1 MLRKLRS
8 QKKLLSF
15 FLWLVIIAFVGTIFL
30 VWGMGGKVG
39 GDNYV
44 IKVNDNKISYN
55 EYQMAYEN
63 TLNTLRQLF
72 GDNVEKIPEFKN
84 LKRMVI
90 DDLIERYLL
99 IEEAEKSGVFVTDA
113 EVLNTIS
120 STKAFFVDGKFDRNR
135 YIEVLR
141 FNGMYPEAYED
152 ALRKDILV
160 SKMENL
166 IKNAVEVTKQEI
178 ENEYAYRNTTA
189 VIKYL
194 SIDPKKYKS
203 KVSFKDEDLKTFFE
217 ENREDY
223 RIPEKIKVKYVVF
236 DEDNF
241 DKEIVVSDEE
251 AEAYFLQHK
260 EQFHQSEQV
269 EARHILVRVNDFE
282 NKEENE
288 KALSKINKAR
298 DEIKKGTAFEKV
310 AEKYSEDTSAKDGGY
325 LGFFKRGE
333 MIKEFEDVAFKLEP
347 GQVSD
352 VIKSPFGYHIIK
364 VEKKLEEKDLTFDEV
379 KEDIVKRIKEEK
391 EKNQFRNYVYEIYK
405 EILTESN
412 ISAYLTKHPGE
423 ISVYE
428 TDYFTKEE
436 NIPPFRE
443 NDEVKNIIFNLEIA
457 EVSPILDI
465 DGKKYIVEVSDK
477 KASYIP
483 NFEEVK
489 ELVKKDYIDQKA
501 IEYAKKLLED
511 EVNTEKSIED
521 ISKKLKVSYT
531 TTPPFKRI
539 EPIDEIGSNS
549 EITND
554 IFATKQGLI
563 KKVYIVDEKPSII
576 HVEKVEEADLSQ
588 LPEEE
593 EEIKLFLLSLKQ
605 EEAYKDY
612 INSLKNKASIK
623 IAPGMLD

>member
-1 MLRKLRS
+1 MLRKLRN

-55 EYQMAYEN
+55 EYQLAYEN
-63 TLNTLRQLF
+63 TSNTLRQLF

-141 FNGMYPEAYED
+141 FNGMYPEAYEET
-152 ALRKDILV
+152 LRKDILV

-178 ENEYAYRNTTA
+178 EKEYAYRNTTA

-194 SIDPKKYKS
+194 SIDPNKYRS
-203 KVSFKDEDLKTFFE
+203 KVSFTDEDLKAFFE
-217 ENREDY
+217 ENKEDY
-223 RIPEKIKVKYVVF
+223 KIPEKIKVKYVLF

-241 DKEIVVSDEE
+241 DKDIVVTDEE

-288 KALSKINKAR
+288 KALSKINKAI
-298 DEIKKGTAFEKV
+298 DEIKKGAAFEKV
-310 AEKYSEDTSAKDGGY
+310 AEKYSEDISAKNGGY

-333 MIKEFEDVAFKLEP
+333 MVKEFEEAAFKLET

-352 VIKSPFGYHIIK
+352 VVKSPFGYHIIK
-364 VEKKLEEKDLTFDEV
+364 VEKKLEEKDLSFDEV
-379 KEDIVKRIKEEK
+379 KERIIERIKEEK
-391 EKNQFRNYVYEIYK
+391 EKNQFKNYVYETYK
-405 EILTESN
+405 DILTESN

-423 ISVYE
+423 LSVYE
-428 TDYFTKEE
+428 TDYFTKGE

-443 NDEVKNIIFNLEIA
+443 NDEVKNIIFNLEVA

-489 ELVKKDYIDQKA
+489 ELVKKDYIDKKA
-501 IEYAKKLLED
+501 IEYAKNLLED
-511 EVNTEKSIED
+511 EVNTEKAIED

-563 KKVYIVDEKPSII
+563 KKVYIIDGKPSII
-576 HVEKVEEADLSQ
+576 HVEKVEEADLSK

-593 EEIKLFLLSLKQ
+593 EEIKLFLLSIKQ

>member
-1 MLRKLRS
+1 MLRKLRN

-55 EYQMAYEN
+55 EYQLAYEN
-63 TLNTLRQLF
+63 TSNTLRQLF

-141 FNGMYPEAYED
+141 FNGMYPEAYEET
-152 ALRKDILV
+152 LRKDILV

-178 ENEYAYRNTTA
+178 EKEYAYRNTTA

-194 SIDPKKYKS
+194 SIDPNKYRS
-203 KVSFKDEDLKTFFE
+203 KVSFTDEDLKAFFE
-217 ENREDY
+217 ENKEDY

-241 DKEIVVSDEE
+241 DKDIVVTDEE

-298 DEIKKGTAFEKV
+298 DEIKKGAAFEKV
-310 AEKYSEDTSAKDGGY
+310 AENYSEDISAKNGGY

-333 MIKEFEDVAFKLEP
+333 MVKEFEEAAFKLEP

-352 VIKSPFGYHIIK
+352 IVKSPFGYHIIK
-364 VEKKLEEKDLTFDEV
+364 VEKKLEEKDLSFDEV
-379 KEDIVKRIKEEK
+379 KERIIERIKEEK
-391 EKNQFRNYVYEIYK
+391 EKNQFKNYVYETYK
-405 EILTESN
+405 DILTESN

-423 ISVYE
+423 LSVYE
-428 TDYFTKEE
+428 TDYFTKGE

-443 NDEVKNIIFNLEIA
+443 NDEVKNIIFNLEVA

-489 ELVKKDYIDQKA
+489 ELVKKDYIDKKA
-501 IEYAKKLLED
+501 IEYAKNLLED
-511 EVNTEKSIED
+511 EVNTEKAIED

-563 KKVYIVDEKPSII
+563 KKVYIIDGKPSII
-576 HVEKVEEADLSQ
+576 HVEKVEEADLSK

-593 EEIKLFLLSLKQ
+593 EEIKLFLLSIKQ

>member
-1 MLRKLRS
+1 MLRKLRN

-55 EYQMAYEN
+55 EYQLAYEN
-63 TLNTLRQLF
+63 TSNTLRQLF

-141 FNGMYPEAYED
+141 FNGMYPEAYEET
-152 ALRKDILV
+152 LRKDILV

-178 ENEYAYRNTTA
+178 EKEYAYRNTTA

-194 SIDPKKYKS
+194 SIDPNKYRS
-203 KVSFKDEDLKTFFE
+203 KVSFTDEDLKAFFE
-217 ENREDY
+217 ENKEDY

-241 DKEIVVSDEE
+241 DKDIVVTDEE

-298 DEIKKGTAFEKV
+298 DEIKKGAAFEKV
-310 AEKYSEDTSAKDGGY
+310 AENYSEDISAKNGGY

-333 MIKEFEDVAFKLEP
+333 MVKEFEEAAFKLEP

-352 VIKSPFGYHIIK
+352 IVKSPFGYHIIK
-364 VEKKLEEKDLTFDEV
+364 VEKKLEEKDLSFDEV
-379 KEDIVKRIKEEK
+379 KERIIERIKEEK
-391 EKNQFRNYVYEIYK
+391 EKNQFKNYVYETYK
-405 EILTESN
+405 DILTESN

-423 ISVYE
+423 LSVYE
-428 TDYFTKEE
+428 TDYFTKDE

-443 NDEVKNIIFNLEIA
+443 NDEVKNIIFNLEVA
-457 EVSPILDI
+457 EVSPILDMN
-465 DGKKYIVEVSDK
+465 GKKYIVEVSDK

-489 ELVKKDYIDQKA
+489 ELVKKDYIDKKA
-501 IEYAKKLLED
+501 IEYAKNLLEK
-511 EVNTEKSIED
+511 EINTEKSIED

-563 KKVYIVDEKPSII
+563 KKVYIIDGKPSII
-576 HVEKVEEADLSQ
+576 HVEKVEEADLSK

-593 EEIKLFLLSLKQ
+593 EEIKLFLLSIKQ

>member
-63 TLNTLRQLF
+63 TSNTLRQLF

-141 FNGMYPEAYED
+141 FNGMYPEAYEET
-152 ALRKDILV
+152 LRKDILV

-178 ENEYAYRNTTA
+178 EKEYAYRNTTA

-194 SIDPKKYKS
+194 SIDPNKYRS
-203 KVSFKDEDLKTFFE
+203 KVSFKDEDLKAFFE
-217 ENREDY
+217 ENKEDY

-241 DKEIVVSDEE
+241 DKDIVVTDEE

-298 DEIKKGTAFEKV
+298 DEIKKGAAFEKV
-310 AEKYSEDTSAKDGGY
+310 AENYSEDISAKNGGY

-333 MIKEFEDVAFKLEP
+333 MVKEFEEAAFKLEP

-352 VIKSPFGYHIIK
+352 IVKSPFGYHIIK
-364 VEKKLEEKDLTFDEV
+364 VEKKLEEKDLSFDEV
-379 KEDIVKRIKEEK
+379 KERIIERIKEEK
-391 EKNQFRNYVYEIYK
+391 EKNQFKNYVYETYK
-405 EILTESN
+405 DILTESN

-423 ISVYE
+423 LSVYE
-428 TDYFTKEE
+428 TDYFTKGE

-443 NDEVKNIIFNLEIA
+443 NDEVKNIIFNLEVA

-489 ELVKKDYIDQKA
+489 ELVKKDYIDKKA

-576 HVEKVEEADLSQ
+576 HVEKVEEADLSK

-593 EEIKLFLLSLKQ
+593 EEIKLFLLSIKQ

>member
-1 MLRKLRS
+1 
-8 QKKLLSF
+8 
-15 FLWLVIIAFVGTIFL
+15 
-30 VWGMGGKVG
+30 
-39 GDNYV
+39 
-44 IKVNDNKISYN
+44 KISYN

-63 TLNTLRQLF
+63 TSNTLRQLF
-72 GDNVEKIPEFKN
+72 GDNVEKMPEFKN

-141 FNGMYPEAYED
+141 FNGMYPEAYEET
-152 ALRKDILV
+152 LRKDILV

-178 ENEYAYRNTTA
+178 EKEYAYRNTTA

-194 SIDPKKYKS
+194 SIDPNKYRS
-203 KVSFKDEDLKTFFE
+203 KVSFKDEDLKAFFE
-217 ENREDY
+217 ENKEDY

-241 DKEIVVSDEE
+241 DKDIVVTDEE

-298 DEIKKGTAFEKV
+298 DEIKKGAAFEKV
-310 AEKYSEDTSAKDGGY
+310 AENYSEDISAKNGGY

-333 MIKEFEDVAFKLEP
+333 MVKEFEEAAFKLEP

-352 VIKSPFGYHIIK
+352 IVKSPFGYHIIK
-364 VEKKLEEKDLTFDEV
+364 VEKKLEEKDLSFDEV
-379 KEDIVKRIKEEK
+379 KERIIERIKEEK
-391 EKNQFRNYVYEIYK
+391 EKNQFKNYVYETYK
-405 EILTESN
+405 DILTESN

-423 ISVYE
+423 LSVYE
-428 TDYFTKEE
+428 TDYFTKGE

-443 NDEVKNIIFNLEIA
+443 NDEVKNIIFNLEVA

-489 ELVKKDYIDQKA
+489 ELVKKDYIDKKA
-501 IEYAKKLLED
+501 IEYAKNL
-511 EVNTEKSIED
+511 
-521 ISKKLKVSYT
+521 
-531 TTPPFKRI
+531 
-539 EPIDEIGSNS
+539 
-549 EITND
+549 
-554 IFATKQGLI
+554 
-563 KKVYIVDEKPSII
+563 
-576 HVEKVEEADLSQ
+576 
-588 LPEEE
+588 
-593 EEIKLFLLSLKQ
+593 
-605 EEAYKDY
+605 
-612 INSLKNKASIK
+612 
-623 IAPGMLD
+623 

>member
-1 MLRKLRS
+1 MLRKLRN

-55 EYQMAYEN
+55 EYQLAYEN
-63 TLNTLRQLF
+63 TSNTLRQLF

-141 FNGMYPEAYED
+141 FNGMYPEAYEET
-152 ALRKDILV
+152 LRKDILV

-178 ENEYAYRNTTA
+178 EKEYAYRNTTA

-194 SIDPKKYKS
+194 SIDPNKYRS
-203 KVSFKDEDLKTFFE
+203 KVSFTDEDLKAFFE

-223 RIPEKIKVKYVVF
+223 RIPEKIKVKYVLF

-241 DKEIVVSDEE
+241 DKDIVVTDEE

-288 KALSKINKAR
+288 KALSKINKAI
-298 DEIKKGTAFEKV
+298 DEIKKGAAFEKV
-310 AEKYSEDTSAKDGGY
+310 AEKYSEDISAKNGGY

-333 MIKEFEDVAFKLEP
+333 MVKEFEEAAFKLEP

-352 VIKSPFGYHIIK
+352 IVKSPFGYHIIK
-364 VEKKLEEKDLTFDEV
+364 VEKKLEEKDLSFDEV
-379 KEDIVKRIKEEK
+379 KERIIERIKEEK
-391 EKNQFRNYVYEIYK
+391 EKNQFKNYVYETYK
-405 EILTESN
+405 DILTESN
-412 ISAYLTKHPGE
+412 ISAYLTKHSGE
-423 ISVYE
+423 LSVYE
-428 TDYFTKEE
+428 TDYFTKGE

-443 NDEVKNIIFNLEIA
+443 NDEVKNIIFNLEVA

-489 ELVKKDYIDQKA
+489 ELVKKDYIDKKA

-576 HVEKVEEADLSQ
+576 HVEKVEEADLSK

-593 EEIKLFLLSLKQ
+593 EEIKLFLLSIKQ

>member
-1 MLRKLRS
+1 MLRKLRN

-55 EYQMAYEN
+55 EYQLAYEN
-63 TLNTLRQLF
+63 TSNTLRQLF

-141 FNGMYPEAYED
+141 FNGMYPEAYEET
-152 ALRKDILV
+152 LRKDILV

-178 ENEYAYRNTTA
+178 EKEYAYRNTTA

-194 SIDPKKYKS
+194 SIDPNKYRS
-203 KVSFKDEDLKTFFE
+203 KVSFTDEDLKAFFE
-217 ENREDY
+217 ENKEDY
-223 RIPEKIKVKYVVF
+223 KIPEKIKVKYVLF

-241 DKEIVVSDEE
+241 DKDIVVTDEE

-288 KALSKINKAR
+288 KALSKINKAI
-298 DEIKKGTAFEKV
+298 DEIKKGAAFEKV
-310 AEKYSEDTSAKDGGY
+310 AEKYSEDISAKNGGY

-333 MIKEFEDVAFKLEP
+333 MVKEFEEAAFKLEP

-352 VIKSPFGYHIIK
+352 IVKSPFGYHIIK
-364 VEKKLEEKDLTFDEV
+364 VEKKLEEKDLSFDEV
-379 KEDIVKRIKEEK
+379 KERIIERIKEEK
-391 EKNQFRNYVYEIYK
+391 EKNQFKNYVYETYK
-405 EILTESN
+405 DILTESN
-412 ISAYLTKHPGE
+412 ISAYLTKHSGE
-423 ISVYE
+423 LSVYE
-428 TDYFTKEE
+428 TDYFTKGE

-443 NDEVKNIIFNLEIA
+443 NDEVKNIIFNLEVA

-489 ELVKKDYIDQKA
+489 ELVKKDYIDKKA

-576 HVEKVEEADLSQ
+576 HVEKVEEADLSK

-593 EEIKLFLLSLKQ
+593 EEIKLFLLSIKQ

>member
-141 FNGMYPEAYED
+141 FNGMYPEAYEET
-152 ALRKDILV
+152 LRKDILV

-178 ENEYAYRNTTA
+178 EKEYAYRNTTA

-194 SIDPKKYKS
+194 SIDPNKYRS
-203 KVSFKDEDLKTFFE
+203 KVSFKDEDLKAFFE
-217 ENREDY
+217 ENKEDY
-223 RIPEKIKVKYVVF
+223 KIPEKIKVKYVVF

-241 DKEIVVSDEE
+241 DKDIVVTDEE

-269 EARHILVRVNDFE
+269 EARHILVRVNNFE

-288 KALSKINKAR
+288 KALSKINKAI
-298 DEIKKGTAFEKV
+298 DEIKKGAAFEKV
-310 AEKYSEDTSAKDGGY
+310 AEKYSEDTSAKNGGY

-333 MIKEFEDVAFKLEP
+333 MVKEFEEAAFRLEP

-352 VIKSPFGYHIIK
+352 IVKSPFGYHIIK
-364 VEKKLEEKDLTFDEV
+364 VEKKLEEKDLSFDEV
-379 KEDIVKRIKEEK
+379 KERIIERIKEEK
-391 EKNQFRNYVYEIYK
+391 EKNQFKNYVYETYK

-443 NDEVKNIIFNLEIA
+443 NDEVKNIIFNLEVA

-489 ELVKKDYIDQKA
+489 ELVKKDYIDKKA
-501 IEYAKKLLED
+501 IEYAKNLLED
-511 EVNTEKSIED
+511 EVNTEKAIED

-554 IFATKQGLI
+554 IFTTKKGLI

-576 HVEKVEEADLSQ
+576 HVEKVEEADLSK

-593 EEIKLFLLSLKQ
+593 EEIKLFLLSIKQ